1 MGRKARSDT
10 VVQEFRERLVE
21 AATHLFATQGFEG
34 VTLRAVAAALGVS
47 PMTPYRY
54 FRDKEEIFA
63 AVRATAYE
71 SFAWSQQEAYDSTAD
86 PIARLRALGLAYQ
99 AWARA
104 PPDAYRLMFSLRQPD
119 PTAFGDLRDA
129 ELRGWHPLYQA
140 VEAAGAALGGHLQ
153 GEPNTLAHLL
163 WCGMHGIVS
172 LDLAGKLTNGRTAD
186 DLVGP
191 MMDVMARGGRDPSA
205 GPEES

>member
-1 MGRKARSDT
+1 MGRKALSDT

-34 VTLRAVAAALGVS
+34 VTLRAVAAVLGVS

-54 FRDKEEIFA
+54 FRDKEAIFA

-71 SFAWSQQEAYDSTAD
+71 SFARSQEEADDSTAD
-86 PIARLRALGLAYQ
+86 PMARLRALGLAYQ

-104 PPDAYRLMFSLRQPD
+104 HPDAYRLMFSLRQPD
-119 PTAFGDLRDA
+119 PTSFGDLRDA
-129 ELRGWHPLYQA
+129 ELRGWHPIFRA
-140 VEAAGAALGGHLQ
+140 VEAAVTRGHLS
-153 GEPNTLAHLL
+153 GDPSTLAHLL
-163 WCGMHGIVS
+163 WCGVHGIAS

-186 DLVGP
+186 ELVGP
-191 MMDVMARGGRDPSA
+191 MMDMMARGGRAPSP
-205 GPEES
+205 GPAES